1 MKKKNRKIRILAI
14 IIATIIILAI
24 AIAYRYGYF
33 TDKESKTNNIN
44 LGYNKIQ
51 VNENYTPPLNIK
63 KGISYTK
70 EPYITN
76 IGNVECYVR
85 IKSVISDSRV
95 AEYLSLDYNTEN
107 YTYNEDDGYWYY
119 KNIVKPGER
128 TESLFTT
135 VSIAEEADDI
145 VLDGF
150 DIYVYA
156 ESVQTIEGKT
166 MNEIWNN
173 FNNI

>member
-1 MKKKNRKIRILAI
+1 MKKKNKKIRIIAI
-14 IIATIIILAI
+14 IIATLIILVI

-33 TDKESKTNNIN
+33 TDKEHKTNNIN

-51 VNENYTPPLNIK
+51 VNENYIPPLNIE

-85 IKSVISDSRV
+85 VKSEISDSRV
-95 AEYLSLDYNTEN
+95 AKYLSLN
-107 YTYNEDDGYWYY
+107 YNEENFAYNEADGYWYY

-135 VSIAEEADDI
+135 VTIAQEADDI

-166 MNEIWNN
+166 MEETWNN
-173 FNNI
+173 FNKQ